1 MSKLYD
7 TLGVPKTASAAD
19 IKKAYRKLALKW
31 HPDKNPEQAELAT
44 KKFKEISQAYEVLS
58 DESKRRM
65 YDQCGDEGLK
75 SGGASRSH
83 NDFNFQHDFPNFG
96 GMSFGNMGGFGFR
109 DPFELFREFFEGC
122 DDFEDLLNPFG
133 MQGRTS
139 SRSRSNGNARSNSN
153 QRSRNCNS
161 SDPFGMGGFGN
172 FGMGGMMHSMSP
184 FGMQAS
190 FDLGG
195 FGGGSSMTSFSSSF
209 GGGFSGSGGSMSS
222 SSTTISNG
230 KKVTTKKVVQNG
242 KETVHVY
249 ENDVL
254 KSHKVNGEEQL
265 GRIEMDNGKKGK
277 NLKPYKR

>member
-1 MSKLYD
+1 M
-7 TLGVPKTASAAD
+7 G
-19 IKKAYRKLALKW
+19 R
-31 HPDKNPEQAELAT
+31 
-44 KKFKEISQAYEVLS
+44 S
-58 DESKRRM
+58 D
-65 YDQCGDEGLK
+65 
-75 SGGASRSH
+75 
-83 NDFNFQHDFPNFG
+83 
-96 GMSFGNMGGFGFR
+96 GN
-109 DPFELFREFFEGC
+109 
-122 DDFEDLLNPFG
+122 
-133 MQGRTS
+133 T
-139 SRSRSNGNARSNSN
+139 RSNSN
-153 QRSRNCNS
+153 QRSRNCNG
-161 SDPFGMGGFGN
+161 SDPFGMSGFGN
-172 FGMGGMMHSMSP
+172 FGMGGMIHSMSP

-209 GGGFSGSGGSMSS
+209 GGGFSGSGGSISS

>member
-1 MSKLYD
+1 
-7 TLGVPKTASAAD
+7 
-19 IKKAYRKLALKW
+19 
-31 HPDKNPEQAELAT
+31 
-44 KKFKEISQAYEVLS
+44 
-58 DESKRRM
+58 
-65 YDQCGDEGLK
+65 
-75 SGGASRSH
+75 
-83 NDFNFQHDFPNFG
+83 
-96 GMSFGNMGGFGFR
+96 
-109 DPFELFREFFEGC
+109 
-122 DDFEDLLNPFG
+122 
-133 MQGRTS
+133 
-139 SRSRSNGNARSNSN
+139 
-153 QRSRNCNS
+153 
-161 SDPFGMGGFGN
+161 
-172 FGMGGMMHSMSP
+172 MHSMSP

-209 GGGFSGSGGSMSS
+209 GGGMVSGGSMSS

-277 NLKPYKR
+277 KLNPYKR